1 MTVVELKE
9 KLIAQ
14 INSIDD
20 EMLLDSIARNLEFEL
35 EINNEPYILSQGEI
49 DAVNEGLEQ
58 FKNGQWITNEESNRR
73 VDEWLKKY
81 DGQ

>member
-20 EMLLDSIARNLEFEL
+20 EELLDSLSRTVELEL
-35 EINNEPYILSQGEI
+35 EINKGTYIMSAGEI
-49 DAVNEGLEQ
+49 EAVKDGLEQ
-58 FKNGQWITNEESNRR
+58 LKNGQWISHEEASREI
-73 VDEWLKKY
+73 DEWLKK
-81 DGQ
+81 

>member
-20 EMLLDSIARNLEFEL
+20 EELLDSLARTVELEL
-35 EINNEPYILSQGEI
+35 EISNGTYIMSQGEV
-49 DAVNEGLEQ
+49 DAVNEGIEQ
-58 FKNGQWITNEESNRR
+58 IKNGQWVSHEEATREIN
-73 VDEWLKKY
+73 EWLKK
-81 DGQ
+81 

>member
-20 EMLLDSIARNLEFEL
+20 EELLDSLSRTVELEL
-35 EINNEPYILSQGEI
+35 EINKGTYIMSADEI
-49 DAVNEGLEQ
+49 EAVKDGLEQ
-58 FKNGQWITNEESNRR
+58 LKNGQWISHEEASREI
-73 VDEWLKKY
+73 DEWLKK
-81 DGQ
+81 

>member
-1 MTVVELKE
+1 MTVIELKE

-14 INSIDD
+14 INSIED
-20 EMLLDSIARNLEFEL
+20 EELLDSIARSVELEL
-35 EINNEPYILSQGEI
+35 EISSEPYVMSQGEI

-58 FKNGQWITNEESNRR
+58 FKSGQWITNEESNRH
-73 VDEWLKKY
+73 VEEWLKKY